1 MTVASLNASLLTRKG
16 DARPSAA
23 TSALSRS
30 GPNDNSVP
38 LKTEAAEVARL
49 AGREAAVEAALRRNR
64 EGRVRISLRLEPER
78 HRQLRLASVHLEASL
93 QDILTQALDAY
104 LSGLG
109 LDGVEPLHQP
119 ADKISEVG

>member
-16 DARPSAA
+16 DARPSGA
-23 TSALSRS
+23 TSGLSRS
-30 GPNDNSVP
+30 GSNGTAIP
-38 LKTEAAEVARL
+38 LKTQAAEVARL
-49 AGREAAVEAALRRNR
+49 AGRQAAVEAKLRRDR

-109 LDGVEPLHQP
+109 LDGVEPPCQP
-119 ADKISEVG
+119 ADKISEAG

>member
-16 DARPSAA
+16 DARPSGV
-23 TSALSRS
+23 TSTLSRS
-30 GPNDNSVP
+30 GSNGKAIAPTTQAS
-38 LKTEAAEVARL
+38 EVARL
-49 AGREAAVEAALRRNR
+49 AGRQAAVEAALRRDR

-109 LDGVEPLHQP
+109 FDDAGHGEPL
-119 ADKISEVG
+119 DKVSEAG